1 MNKKRIPIVSTL
13 GRRALLLMALV
24 TALVLILAC
33 APQPPAPSPTA
44 PADAAADVQ
53 PTSTE
58 RPAATVAPTAT
69 AEPPATMEPTMTDQP
84 AATVEPTMTEQPAA
98 TVAPTASAEPEDD
111 AVIVYTLVT
120 VAEGGLFYRGQGGDI
135 DGIINPTLEVAVGGV
150 VEIILING
158 DGNRHDIVAPDLGI
172 ESSMVRDLGSE
183 TSVIWEAT
191 QAGEFFYW
199 CSVSGHRAAG
209 MECLIVITD

>member
-1 MNKKRIPIVSTL
+1 MNNQRMPIGSTL
-13 GRRALLLMALV
+13 SRRAMLLMALV

-33 APQPPAPSPTA
+33 APQPVDLSPTT
-44 PADAAADVQ
+44 PEDAAADVQ

-69 AEPPATMEPTMTDQP
+69 AEPPATMEPTMTD
-84 AATVEPTMTEQPAA
+84 QPAA

-209 MECLIVITD
+209 MEGLIVITD